1 MIGNVKNRNGV
12 SGKQTFSDAP
22 FFLRLCFS
30 ALCIVFLFLQ
40 SCATGPG
47 TESAAGTNPAADK
60 SAAEKTETKEFL
72 FPAPS
77 STQWQNLIPPV
88 YYLRCKNK
96 RERVRYT
103 LVRIHLADSAIEVDG
118 IPQNCMEDG
127 VTDAAYLWRTAAQ
140 KGFFAAVNATPFDY
154 GPLFSGKLKLCGLYI
169 RGGTELSSARSEYAA
184 LCFDRTKRAYIAN
197 SQTDDSVKQAYLA
210 FGGFWTILENG
221 KILPFKNIRNART
234 AVGIGEDGYTL
245 YLLTVEKNLF
255 SRGLSFEDCALI
267 LKNAGAVDAVQL
279 DGGGS
284 TALIFPD
291 FPAYSVRAKRKTANA
306 LGIRYVKR

>member
-1 MIGNVKNRNGV
+1 M
-12 SGKQTFSDAP
+12 SGKHKFSDAP
-22 FFLRLCFS
+22 FFLRLCVS
-30 ALCIVFLFLQ
+30 ALCIVCFFVQ
-40 SCATGPG
+40 SCATGFG
-47 TESAAGTNPAADK
+47 THIAAGTNPAAGK
-60 SAAEKTETKEFL
+60 PAAEKTETKELL
-72 FPAPS
+72 FSAPS
-77 STQWQNLIPPV
+77 SSQWQNLIPPV

-103 LVRIHLADSAIEVDG
+103 LVRIHLADPAVEVDG

-154 GPLFSGKLKLCGLYI
+154 VPFRPGKLKLCGLYM
-169 RGGTELSSARSEYAA
+169 RNGKELSAARSEYAA

-197 SQTDDSVKQAYLA
+197 SQTDPSVKQADLA

-221 KILPFKNIRNART
+221 NILPFKNIRSART

-255 SRGLSFEDCALI
+255 SHGLSFEDCALI
-267 LKNAGAVDAVQL
+267 LKNAGARNAVQL
-279 DGGGS
+279 DGGRS
-284 TALIFPD
+284 AALIFPD

-306 LGIRYVKR
+306 LGIRYVKSD

>member
-1 MIGNVKNRNGV
+1 M
-12 SGKQTFSDAP
+12 SGKQTFSGAP

-40 SCATGPG
+40 SCATGSG
-47 TESAAGTNPAADK
+47 TESAAGTNPAADR

-77 STQWQNLIPPV
+77 SSQWQNLIPPV
-88 YYLRCKNK
+88 YYLRCENK

-118 IPQNCMEDG
+118 IPEDATEDG
-127 VTDAAYLWRTAAQ
+127 VTDAAY
-140 KGFFAAVNATPFDY
+140 
-154 GPLFSGKLKLCGLYI
+154 I
-169 RGGTELSSARSEYAA
+169 RNGTELSAARSEYAA

-197 SQTDDSVKQAYLA
+197 SQTDDSVKQAHLA

-234 AVGIGEDGYTL
+234 AVGIGADGYTL

>member
-12 SGKQTFSDAP
+12 SGKQTFSGAP

-30 ALCIVFLFLQ
+30 ALCVACLFLQ
-40 SCATGPG
+40 SCATGYG
-47 TESAAGTNPAADK
+47 IGFTADTEREP
-60 SAAEKTETKEFL
+60 L
-72 FPAPS
+72 FAAPS
-77 STQWQNLIPPV
+77 SSQWQNLIPPV
-88 YYLRCKNK
+88 YYLRCENK
-96 RERVRYT
+96 RERFRYT
-103 LVRIHLADSAIEVDG
+103 LVRIHLADPLIEVDG
-118 IPQNCMEDG
+118 IPQDGMEDG
-127 VTDAAYLWRTAAQ
+127 VTDAAFLSRKAAQ

-154 GPLFSGKLKLCGLYI
+154 VPFFSGKLKLCGLYI
-169 RGGTELSSARSEYAA
+169 RNGKELSAARSEYAA

-197 SQTDDSVKQAYLA
+197 SQTDASVKQAHLA

-221 KILPFKNIRNART
+221 TVRPFKNIRNART

-255 SRGLSFEDCALI
+255 SRGLSFEDCAHI
-267 LKNAGAVDAVQL
+267 LKNAGALNAVQL

-284 TALIFPD
+284 VALIFPD

-306 LGIRYVKR
+306 LGIRYVKND